1 MKLLVCIIED
11 FYSDHVEKNLR
22 EQGYRMT
29 ELSSAGGFLRKGSTT
44 FLFGV
49 HETDLEQLQ
58 QALKEACLQVEKK
71 KQRKD
76 KKTHRYT
83 SFIIPA
89 ANATPLLLNT

>member
-1 MKLLVCIIED
+1 MQAV
-11 FYSDHVEKNLR
+11 
-22 EQGYRMT
+22 
-29 ELSSAGGFLRKGSTT
+29 FLRKGSTT

-83 SFIIPA
+83 SFILPA

>member
-83 SFIIPA
+83 SFILPA